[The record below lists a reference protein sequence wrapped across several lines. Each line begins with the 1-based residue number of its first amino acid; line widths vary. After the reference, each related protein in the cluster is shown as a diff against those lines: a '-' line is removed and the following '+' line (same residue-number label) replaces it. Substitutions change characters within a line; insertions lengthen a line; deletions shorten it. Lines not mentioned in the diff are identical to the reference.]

1 VRIFESLGRVSARAE
16 THGGD
21 PGAVAPG
28 KKKKIYKIKD
38 VKLRVIAMEEQAV
51 ADFGMNQTFERD

>member
-1 VRIFESLGRVSARAE
+1 MGATQGRSPQV
-16 THGGD
+16 
-21 PGAVAPG
+21 
-28 KKKKIYKIKD
+28 KKKLKLKN